1 MGWHPGPTPR
11 QHQSSHALPQPR
23 CTQTPPPSTVFRFP
37 ALHLPQGCAPT
48 HPLPPVSRRQL
59 QSCPLLREQVDS
71 DAQSHKPWVGTSF
84 FSVSLSSS
92 PPSLVVY
99 PSSPLWSSCLP
110 HCPSSFP
117 SFALCTP
124 LNSQNDMF
132 FSLPEAKF
140 LGPHSLHCPVCGNDS
155 GPALNELQRLLE
167 APEEGSS
174 ALSQYGARG
183 SQSSCCSNF

>member
-1 MGWHPGPTPR
+1 MRAPFPQPPALNRSCHPLCGSCLLCEAPSCLGLVGWHPGFTSR

-48 HPLPPVSRRQL
+48 HPLPPVSGRQL
-59 QSCPLLREQVDS
+59 QPCPLLREQVDS
-71 DAQSHKPWVGTSF
+71 DAQSHKPWVGTRF
-84 FSVSLSSS
+84 FSMSLSSS

-132 FSLPEAKF
+132 FSLPAGK
-140 LGPHSLHCPVCGNDS
+140 VS
-155 GPALNELQRLLE
+155 GPSFPSLL
-167 APEEGSS
+167 
-174 ALSQYGARG
+174 RVWK
-183 SQSSCCSNF
+183 